1 MYAEIFYLFF
11 EQCIQKSRCT
21 RTYTHTHV
29 HIYCISDSR
38 NPTPSKID
46 TGSGTKNDNPWIDEI
61 RTNPI
66 KRFYVYNL
74 YYYYHIVLVTDFI
87 ILLAKTVCQQWN
99 SD

>member
-1 MYAEIFYLFF
+1 M
-11 EQCIQKSRCT
+11 QKSFIYFLNNVCRNQDAQEHIHT
-21 RTYTHTHV
+21 RGTY
-29 HIYCISDSR
+29 IYCISDSR